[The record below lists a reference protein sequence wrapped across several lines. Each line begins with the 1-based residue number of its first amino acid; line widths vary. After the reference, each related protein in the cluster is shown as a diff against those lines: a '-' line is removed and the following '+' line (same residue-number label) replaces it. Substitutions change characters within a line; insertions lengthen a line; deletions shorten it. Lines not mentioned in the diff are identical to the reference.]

1 MVPNG
6 QTPRTHQCIALGG
19 SGNRQGSIKCF
30 DLKSGRVV
38 TRRFFRV
45 IYMTYRVVK
54 LFNDWGMKYKK
65 ENRKKSGITK
75 TPWEEVLLGQK
86 RA

>member
-1 MVPNG
+1 MHS
-6 QTPRTHQCIALGG
+6 TGG
-19 SGNRQGSIKCF
+19 LCKIQGSIKCF
-30 DLKSGRVV
+30 DLKSGE
-38 TRRFFRV
+38 
-45 IYMTYRVVK
+45 VVK
-54 LFNDWGMKYKK
+54 RRVFKVIPLPVIFVKIANNWGMKYKK

>member
-1 MVPNG
+1 M
-6 QTPRTHQCIALGG
+6 
-19 SGNRQGSIKCF
+19 
-30 DLKSGRVV
+30 
-38 TRRFFRV
+38 TRRVFKVFP
-45 IYMTYRVVK
+45 MPDRVVK